1 MALYQRVSKLA
12 FLPAG
17 GAAASILIGNTSRC
31 TSTNQKMNQLATKR
45 LTGYIA
51 KSNYYSTMSSLPI
64 RIGYHQ
70 RRLLSTIPKE
80 LENSTASSSSS
91 AKSSKGFVQW
101 YEGHL
106 QARPVTTKA
115 ITGSI
120 LWGLGDIVAQVVPT
134 YFADDDTTNGESESV
149 TTTKKEFK
157 YDFPRTG
164 KAVLFGF
171 ALHAPLSHLHF
182 NFLEWMTVKSGL
194 QGLTIPIFKTIMEQF
209 VYWSWISN
217 SLYHGAMGFMN
228 GMNFQQTYDRIADV
242 LWDTQVAQWSFWIP
256 VQLLNFQFVPVRHQ
270 LNVVLLTSVVW
281 TALLSAWYPPEE
293 KEDDDKVDEKKE

>member
-1 MALYQRVSKLA
+1 MAFYQRASKLA

-17 GAAASILIGNTSRC
+17 GAAASILIGSTSRC
-31 TSTNQKMNQLATKR
+31 TSTTTNQLATKQV
-45 LTGYIA
+45 TGYIA
-51 KSNYYSTMSSLPI
+51 KSNYKYSTAMST

-80 LENSTASSSSS
+80 VEATVSSSTT
-91 AKSSKGFVQW
+91 KSSKGFVQW

-134 YFADDDTTNGESESV
+134 YFADDDNKNGDESV
-149 TTTKKEFK
+149 ATTKKEFK

-194 QGLTIPIFKTIMEQF
+194 KGLSIPGKSVLVF
-209 VYWSWISN
+209 
-217 SLYHGAMGFMN
+217 LYYICI
-228 GMNFQQTYDRIADV
+228 QV
-242 LWDTQVAQWSFWIP
+242 L
-256 VQLLNFQFVPVRHQ
+256 
-270 LNVVLLTSVVW
+270 
-281 TALLSAWYPPEE
+281 
-293 KEDDDKVDEKKE
+293 

>member
-1 MALYQRVSKLA
+1 MALYQRASKLA

-31 TSTNQKMNQLATKR
+31 TSTNQLATKQ

-51 KSNYYSTMSSLPI
+51 KSNCNHLTAIST

-80 LENSTASSSSS
+80 VEATVSSST
-91 AKSSKGFVQW
+91 KSSKGFVHW

-106 QARPVTTKA
+106 QARPVITKA

-134 YFADDDTTNGESESV
+134 YFADDDTTTDKEN
-149 TTTKKEFK
+149 KKEFK

-194 QGLTIPIFKTIMEQF
+194 QGLTIPGK
-209 VYWSWISN
+209 S
-217 SLYHGAMGFMN
+217 
-228 GMNFQQTYDRIADV
+228 
-242 LWDTQVAQWSFWIP
+242 
-256 VQLLNFQFVPVRHQ
+256 
-270 LNVVLLTSVVW
+270 
-281 TALLSAWYPPEE
+281 ALLFLYLI
-293 KEDDDKVDEKKE
+293 

>member
-1 MALYQRVSKLA
+1 
-12 FLPAG
+12 
-17 GAAASILIGNTSRC
+17 
-31 TSTNQKMNQLATKR
+31 MNQLATKQ

-51 KSNYYSTMSSLPI
+51 KSNYYLTTKCTTI
-64 RIGYHQ
+64 RYHQ

-80 LENSTASSSSS
+80 VESTVSSSS
-91 AKSSKGFVQW
+91 AKKSKGFVQW

-134 YFADDDTTNGESESV
+134 YFADNDITDKKNGDESV
-149 TTTKKEFK
+149 TKKEFK

-194 QGLTIPIFKTIMEQF
+194 KGLSIPGK
-209 VYWSWISN
+209 S
-217 SLYHGAMGFMN
+217 
-228 GMNFQQTYDRIADV
+228 V
-242 LWDTQVAQWSFWIP
+242 L
-256 VQLLNFQFVPVRHQ
+256 
-270 LNVVLLTSVVW
+270 VVLYYICIQVL
-281 TALLSAWYPPEE
+281 
-293 KEDDDKVDEKKE
+293 

>member
-1 MALYQRVSKLA
+1 MALYQRASKLA
-12 FLPAG
+12 VLPAG
-17 GAAASILIGNTSRC
+17 GAAASILTGNTSRC
-31 TSTNQKMNQLATKR
+31 TSMTTNQLATKQ

-51 KSNYYSTMSSLPI
+51 KSNYYSTAI
-64 RIGYHQ
+64 CTRIGYHQ

-80 LENSTASSSSS
+80 VENSTVSSSSIS
-91 AKSSKGFVQW
+91 SKSKGFVQW

-134 YFADDDTTNGESESV
+134 YFADDDTTSNKNVDESV

-194 QGLTIPIFKTIMEQF
+194 KGLSIPGKSVLVF
-209 VYWSWISN
+209 
-217 SLYHGAMGFMN
+217 LYYICI
-228 GMNFQQTYDRIADV
+228 QV
-242 LWDTQVAQWSFWIP
+242 L
-256 VQLLNFQFVPVRHQ
+256 
-270 LNVVLLTSVVW
+270 
-281 TALLSAWYPPEE
+281 
-293 KEDDDKVDEKKE
+293 